1 MRVRQSNLWVPR
13 ALVLAVAVILQ
24 SGCGGG
30 GDGGGGGGVTPP
42 PTRTPASVTFDAGS
56 TASGTVGAAVSG
68 TITVTVRT
76 SDNLPVPRTTVSFTT
91 SAGTISSTSAQTDD
105 NGRAT
110 AGTWTLGTTAG
121 SQTLTAT
128 AGSASAQLVATAAA
142 ATPATIELVT
152 GLPASIRA
160 GVPVTPAPVV
170 RAKDQY
176 ANVVNRPGTVITAT
190 LQSGAGTLG
199 GAQVTTDANG
209 IATFSALTLSGL
221 VSAGPRTI
229 AFTATGLPTVAAPP
243 VALEAGTTATI
254 TLQNVPTFARA
265 GVVIAPGVVA
275 RLSDAFG
282 NPMSRP
288 TPVTATLAQG
298 SGAIAGNA
306 ATTNTLGEATFAS
319 LALEGLVGNRQLR
332 FTADQVSATT
342 GSITLAPGD
351 ASQLQVT
358 SQPTVVENTIPFP
371 SDVVVRVT
379 DRFGNGV
386 ADAGRGV
393 AAAIA
398 TGGGVLTGTAAQTDA
413 VGVARFA
420 GLRLIGSA
428 GPRTLVFT
436 TGGLAPVTSAAIQL
450 DAGPARFVAFFQQ
463 PSGTVTVG
471 VPLLQQPALQLADT
485 SGNVVRRAGAPV
497 RATVLDANGELL
509 NDVAITDNQGV
520 ARFEQLT
527 FLSATAFPPPT
538 MRLRFSSGAQAA
550 VVTGNLNI
558 QNAPGSG
565 VQSVTYGTTAQRLF
579 LLDPGA
585 TLNLSAVARDLLG
598 NPLPQVSMVY
608 SSMNANTASVRPTGA
623 ITGVAGG
630 SSWVRAFGSGSPN
643 IRDSVYVTVPR
654 DPTGPVVSTTQIAP
668 IQVRAGV
675 TAGFDIVLDTRSTTV
690 GAATILVGIPNEMV
704 ASINAQGLVGN
715 VVLGVDAGL
724 NTLRISLT
732 APSGLSGVVPIVRVT
747 LTSNAG
753 LGFLFNREIVI
764 NPLEMYD
771 TNLQNL
777 AARSTGVNIPLV
789 P

>member
-1 MRVRQSNLWVPR
+1 
-13 ALVLAVAVILQ
+13 
-24 SGCGGG
+24 
-30 GDGGGGGGVTPP
+30 
-42 PTRTPASVTFDAGS
+42 
-56 TASGTVGAAVSG
+56 VGAAVSG

-110 AGTWTLGTTAG
+110 AGTWSLGTTAG
-121 SQTLTAT
+121 SQTLTAA

-176 ANVVNRPGTVITAT
+176 ANIVNRPGTVITAT

-199 GAQVTTDANG
+199 GAQATTDANG

-371 SDVVVRVT
+371 RMSWCVT
-379 DRFGNGV
+379 DRS
-386 ADAGRGV
+386 ATASLMPDAGSPRRSPRGV
-393 AAAIA
+393 CAHGA
-398 TGGGVLTGTAAQTDA
+398 AAQTDA

-428 GPRTLVFT
+428 AAHARLHDGRWRRHH
-436 TGGLAPVTSAAIQL
+436 AAIQL

-527 FLSATAFPPPT
+527 FLSANAFPPPT
-538 MRLRFSSGAQAA
+538 LRLRFSSGAQAA

-565 VQSVTYGTTAQRLF
+565 VRRHVRRHRAAPLPARPGGTLS
-579 LLDPGA
+579 
-585 TLNLSAVARDLLG
+585 LSAVARDLLAIRCRRC
-598 NPLPQVSMVY
+598 PWS
-608 SSMNANTASVRPTGA
+608 TAR
-623 ITGVAGG
+623 
-630 SSWVRAFGSGSPN
+630 
-643 IRDSVYVTVPR
+643 
-654 DPTGPVVSTTQIAP
+654 
-668 IQVRAGV
+668 
-675 TAGFDIVLDTRSTTV
+675 
-690 GAATILVGIPNEMV
+690 
-704 ASINAQGLVGN
+704 
-715 VVLGVDAGL
+715 
-724 NTLRISLT
+724 
-732 APSGLSGVVPIVRVT
+732 
-747 LTSNAG
+747 
-753 LGFLFNREIVI
+753 
-764 NPLEMYD
+764 
-771 TNLQNL
+771 
-777 AARSTGVNIPLV
+777 
-789 P
+789 